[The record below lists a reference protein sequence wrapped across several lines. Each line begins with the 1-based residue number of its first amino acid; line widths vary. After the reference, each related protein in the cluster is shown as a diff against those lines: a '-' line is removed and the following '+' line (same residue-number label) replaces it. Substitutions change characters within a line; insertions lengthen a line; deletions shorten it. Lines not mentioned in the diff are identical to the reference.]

1 MTNFNVLQLTT
12 WTPVECDFTDISTS
26 LANKPSEI
34 NLDDLGVATSA
45 KEVLVYVE
53 INNHNSNQTVDG
65 RVGVYTKPEHTLYV
79 YLHTYNGQAWGYS
92 YNSDNLW
99 LPIEKRTVTGIYV
112 GKGITG
118 TIKLRFRVI
127 GYR

>member
-1 MTNFNVLQLTT
+1 MTT

-26 LANKPSEI
+26 PANKPSLI
-34 NLDDLGVATSA
+34 NLDDLGVAKSA

-53 INNHNSNQTVDG
+53 INNFDSSPTVDG
-65 RVGVYTKPEHTLYV
+65 RVAVYTKPDHTLHV
-79 YLHTYNGQAWGYS
+79 YLHNYNGQAWGYS

-99 LPIEKRTVTGIYV
+99 LPIEKRTVTGMYV
-112 GKGITG
+112 GKAITG
-118 TIKLRFRVI
+118 TIKLRFKVI